1 MGDSGFLP
9 KEGWRENK
17 GAKHRMGKL
26 GNGLGSAWKRTEALP
41 DALPAIG
48 LKQSHLHKAELA
60 IFKLSWKTICLLQI
74 KQSLHGLYEGLQ
86 INRTNASLQMAI
98 PALLSLRATS
108 GRISSVFGHCYT
120 YFACIAFLE
129 KLRNTHSMLKS

>member
-26 GNGLGSAWKRTEALP
+26 GNGLGSAWKRSEALP
-41 DALPAIG
+41 DSLPAID

-60 IFKLSWKTICLLQI
+60 ISKLSWKTICLLQI
-74 KQSLHGLYEGLQ
+74 KQSLHGLYEGLR
-86 INRTNASLQMAI
+86 INRTNASLQMAF
-98 PALLSLRATS
+98 PALLSESHIWQNLRRA
-108 GRISSVFGHCYT
+108 GHCYT